1 MAPHSFTSSLA
12 ATLLSLSSLHITT
25 AQQVPQQNGGYQN
38 GGYQNNGYQNGGYQ
52 NGGYQN
58 GGYQGYGTSTRYW
71 DCCMPSCSNP
81 NKAPVTHPVNVCSVQ
96 DQPLFSQGSPL
107 NQDPQSNQYQPYNQN
122 QKSNQYQQQSNQ
134 YQQPD
139 QGVQSGCGGG
149 NGFQCSDQSPRAI
162 NQNLAIGFAA
172 ANIAGLTESDWCCA
186 CYACVFSLSLFL
198 PPSPISLRSNAN
210 GE

>member
-81 NKAPVTHPVNVCSVQ
+81 NKAPVTQPVNVCSVQ

-107 NQDPQSNQYQPYNQN
+107 NQGPQSNQYQPYNQN
-122 QKSNQYQQQSNQ
+122 QQSNQYQQQSNQ

-186 CYACVFSLSLFL
+186 CYACVFSLSLSPSL
-198 PPSPISLRSNAN
+198 PHLSPLQC
-210 GE
+210 